1 MDRERELMAGNSREP
16 YERFDLKGYLAKRR
30 DRINEALTAILEKN
44 RLGGRLQAAM
54 KYSLMA
60 GGKRIR
66 PVLCMAASE
75 AVGEESG
82 RALKAGCA
90 LEMIHTY
97 SLIHDDLPAMDDDG
111 LRRGIKTCHIA
122 FDEATAILAGDALL
136 TLAFET
142 LSGIDCKNG
151 EQSARLLKVIRRIS
165 EAAGWQ
171 GMVEGQMRDMESEGK
186 LLNRQQLDDI
196 HRHKTGA
203 MIQASVEAG
212 AILGEGGNEEIECLK
227 TYAGHIGLAFQVADD
242 ILNVSGDPKRLG
254 KSVGTDQHR
263 MKNTYPSVMG
273 LEESKRLAE
282 TMVEKS
288 IKALESFDE
297 KAAPLRTLARYI
309 IERTR

>member
-1 MDRERELMAGNSREP
+1 MDREREIMPGNSREP
-16 YERFDLKGYLAKRR
+16 SGRFDLKGYLAKRR
-30 DRINEALTAILEKN
+30 DRINDALTAILEKN
-44 RLGGRLQAAM
+44 RLQGRLPAAM

-66 PVLCMAASE
+66 PILCIAASE
-75 AVGEESG
+75 AVGGGSG

-142 LSGIDCKNG
+142 LSGIDCKNE
-151 EQSARLLKVIRRIS
+151 EQSSRLLKVIRRIS

-254 KSVGTDQHR
+254 KSVGTDKHR

-282 TMVEKS
+282 TMVERGME
-288 IKALESFDE
+288 ALESFDE